1 MALGFDSWKI
11 IRRVTQ
17 LILSEGSVLHNNASL
32 AEKYVNLFPINFF
45 SPINK
50 IKKL

>member
-11 IRRVTQ
+11 IRSVTQ

-32 AEKYVNLFPINFF
+32 AEKYKFKYKLFSNIN
-45 SPINK
+45 IQ
-50 IKKL
+50 ILDL